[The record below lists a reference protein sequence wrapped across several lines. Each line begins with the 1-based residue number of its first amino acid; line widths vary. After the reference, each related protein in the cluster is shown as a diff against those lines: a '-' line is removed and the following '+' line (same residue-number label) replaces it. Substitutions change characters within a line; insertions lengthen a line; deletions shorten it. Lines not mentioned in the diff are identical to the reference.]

1 MRLPPLSG
9 LRLFEAAARC
19 GGFLGE
25 GLDPHSKKGRKAM
38 WIRSTLIVA
47 TAIATLGL
55 GSPAF
60 AGGGDD
66 SNDIGSTRPSYYD
79 KDGCHLG
86 HRPQARAAL
95 AAPRQLQNDWF
106 WGGH

>member
-1 MRLPPLSG
+1 MKISASISG
-9 LRLFEAAARC
+9 DDL
-19 GGFLGE
+19 
-25 GLDPHSKKGRKAM
+25 HSKKRRKAM

-66 SNDIGSTRPSYYD
+66 SNDTGNMRPSYYD
-79 KDGCHLG
+79 KNGWHLG
-86 HRPQARAAL
+86 HPPEARAAH
-95 AAPRQLQNDWF
+95 PTPGTPQNDWF

>member
-1 MRLPPLSG
+1 
-9 LRLFEAAARC
+9 
-19 GGFLGE
+19 
-25 GLDPHSKKGRKAM
+25 M

-66 SNDIGSTRPSYYD
+66 SNDIGNTRPSYYD

-86 HRPQARAAL
+86 HPPQARAAL